1 LTHDPVP
8 SVLTEDHEAFR
19 SLVRRYVDER
29 VNPRVDEWEAAG
41 EMPLHDVFAEMAALG
56 FLGLVYDPAWGGQGA
71 DHLFTLVLAEE
82 FGRCD
87 HGSLPMALGV
97 QVDMATPSLHRFG
110 SDQLRTDWLAPA
122 LRGEMVAAVAGTEP
136 DAGSDVAGIRT
147 RARRDGDDWVISGSK
162 MYITNGLQADWLCL
176 LARTSDPV
184 DDAGYSGMSQIL
196 VPTDVEGFRVDRK
209 LDKLGMRASDTGLLT
224 FDEVRVPVSHTIGHE
239 GMGFQQQMAQFVIE
253 RMWAAY
259 STATACER
267 ALERTRDWVREREAF
282 GKPLARHQ
290 YVAYS
295 LAELAAEVDLLRTY
309 NHQVAAAHTAGIDV
323 TRQATIAKLKA
334 GRLHREVA
342 DACLQFHG
350 GIGYMEETWTA
361 RFLRDARLTGIGGG
375 ADEVMLRVLSMID
388 GIA

>member
-1 LTHDPVP
+1 MTHDPVP

-41 EMPLHDVFAEMAALG
+41 EMPLHDVFAEMAELG
-56 FLGLVYDPAWGGQGA
+56 FLGLVYDPKWGGQGA

-122 LRGEMVAAVAGTEP
+122 LRGEMVAAVAVTEP

-184 DDAGYSGMSQIL
+184 DDAGYSGMSQIV

-224 FDEVRVPVSHTIGHE
+224 FDEVRVPVSHTIGNE

-267 ALERTRDWVREREAF
+267 ALERTREWVREREAF

-290 YVAYS
+290 YVAYR
-295 LAELAAEVDLLRTY
+295 LAELAAEVDLLRSY

-375 ADEVMLRVLSMID
+375 ADEVMLRVLSTID
-388 GIA
+388 G